1 LVKTMKLTDSTH
13 KELTRISAALTAKDG
28 QRRTFDETIIELIE
42 SYRSKEKN
50 SNSSSGSKD

>member
-1 LVKTMKLTDSTH
+1 MVKTMKLTDSTH

-50 SNSSSGSKD
+50 SNSSDGSKD

>member
-1 LVKTMKLTDSTH
+1 MAKTMKLTDSTH

-42 SYRSKEKN
+42 SYRSKETN
-50 SNSSSGSKD
+50 SNSRGGSKD